1 MAPSV
6 LGEHLYGMAHWSL
19 YLFGKK
25 SIGETAIANHCCVA
39 RRGHKV

>member
-1 MAPSV
+1 MS
-6 LGEHLYGMAHWSL
+6 HWLL

-39 RRGHKV
+39 RLGH